1 MTPFN
6 LRGTSKTSA
15 ILLKWLRE
23 TTDYIRGINLKQLKL
38 VLLMLVLLTP
48 SIPAQAQS
56 LPWIEEYT
64 LKNYSTG
71 QTVLEWDSVTD
82 ELLQNAPIL
91 AGDEY
96 IITFTLNVR
105 QTVDNAVLEL
115 KVASLMDKMSEEYYW
130 DIETPAFPET
140 DDFNPASRTI
150 NFHHNEGVYVISAVG
165 RIATDATVFTTEGVT
180 LHKPIF
186 LTLINLDGPV
196 GTEYDLVMV
205 NVIDSAIDDYRFLLG
220 QKEAELQDYIESDVD
235 PAYIQLYENF
245 VALAEEEAEQ
255 GLVNSATNLLTNLEV
270 EAPPVQTGPSF
281 MEKYFLPVVGGLFV
295 ISVLGVF
302 MFIRTNSRLGF
313 IKMVVEDQIR
323 EMEAVQSRASRI
335 DRTLAQRLDEINDR
349 LKETERA

>member
-1 MTPFN
+1 
-6 LRGTSKTSA
+6 
-15 ILLKWLRE
+15 
-23 TTDYIRGINLKQLKL
+23 LKQIKL
-38 VLLMLVLLTP
+38 VLIMLVLLTP
-48 SIPAQAQS
+48 AIPAQAQS

-71 QTVLEWDSVTD
+71 QTVLEWDSVTGD
-82 ELLQNAPIL
+82 LLQNAPVL

-96 IITFTLNVR
+96 IIKFTLNVR

-115 KVASLMDKMSEEYYW
+115 TLTSFMDKMSEEYYW

-150 NFHHNEGVYVISAVG
+150 NFHHIEGVYVISGVG
-165 RIATDATVFTTEGVT
+165 RIATDTTVFTTEGVT
-180 LHKPIF
+180 LHRPID
-186 LTLINLDGPV
+186 LTLVNLDGPI
-196 GTEYDLVMV
+196 GTGYDLISI

-220 QKEAELQDYIESDVD
+220 QKEAELQDYIERDVD

-245 VALAEEEAEQ
+245 VALAEEEARV
-255 GLVNSATNLLTNLEV
+255 GLVNSATNLLVNLEV

-281 MEKYFLPVVGGLFV
+281 MEKYFIPVVGGLFV
-295 ISVLGVF
+295 VSVLGVF

-313 IKMVVEDQIR
+313 IKMIIEDQIR
-323 EMEAVQSRASRI
+323 EMEAIQSRASRI

-349 LKETERA
+349 VKETERA

>member
-1 MTPFN
+1 
-6 LRGTSKTSA
+6 
-15 ILLKWLRE
+15 
-23 TTDYIRGINLKQLKL
+23 
-38 VLLMLVLLTP
+38 MLVLLTP
-48 SIPAQAQS
+48 AIPAQAQS

-71 QTVLEWDSVTD
+71 QTVLEWDSVTGD
-82 ELLQNAPIL
+82 LLQNAPVL

-115 KVASLMDKMSEEYYW
+115 TLTSFMDKMSEEYYW

-150 NFHHNEGVYVISAVG
+150 NFHHIEGVYIISGVG
-165 RIATDATVFTTEGVT
+165 RIATDTTVFTTEGVT
-180 LHKPIF
+180 LHRPID
-186 LTLINLDGPV
+186 LALVNLDGPI
-196 GTEYDLVMV
+196 GTEYDHISI
-205 NVIDSAIDDYRFLLG
+205 NIIDSAIDDYRFLLG
-220 QKEAELQDYIESDVD
+220 QKEAELQDYIERDVD

-245 VALAEEEAEQ
+245 VALAEEEARV
-255 GLVNSATNLLTNLEV
+255 GLVNSATNLLVNLEV

-281 MEKYFLPVVGGLFV
+281 MEKYFIPVVGGLFV
-295 ISVLGVF
+295 VSVLGVF

-313 IKMVVEDQIR
+313 IKMIIEDQIR
-323 EMEAVQSRASRI
+323 EMEAIQSRASRI

>member
-1 MTPFN
+1 
-6 LRGTSKTSA
+6 
-15 ILLKWLRE
+15 
-23 TTDYIRGINLKQLKL
+23 
-38 VLLMLVLLTP
+38 MLVLLVP
-48 SIPAQAQS
+48 AVPAQAQS
-56 LPWIEEYT
+56 LPWIEDYT

-82 ELLQNAPIL
+82 ELLQNAPVL

-115 KVASLMDKMSEEYYW
+115 KLSSYMDKMSEEYYW

-150 NFHHNEGVYVISAVG
+150 NFHHIEGVYVISG
-165 RIATDATVFTTEGVT
+165 IGQIATDTTVFTTEGVT
-180 LHKPIF
+180 LHKPLD
-186 LTLINLDGPV
+186 LTLVNLDGPV
-196 GTEYDLVMV
+196 GTEYDHIST
-205 NVIDSAIDDYRFLLG
+205 NIIDSAIDDYRFLLG

-245 VALAEEEAEQ
+245 VALAEEEAGQ
-255 GLVNSATNLLTNLEV
+255 GLVTSATNLLNNLEV

-281 MEKYFLPVVGGLFV
+281 MEKNFIPAVGGLFV
-295 ISVLGVF
+295 ISALGIF

-335 DRTLAQRLDEINDR
+335 DRTLAQRLDDINDR

>member
-1 MTPFN
+1 
-6 LRGTSKTSA
+6 
-15 ILLKWLRE
+15 
-23 TTDYIRGINLKQLKL
+23 
-38 VLLMLVLLTP
+38 MLVLLTP
-48 SIPAQAQS
+48 AIPAQAQS

-64 LKNYSTG
+64 LRNYSTG
-71 QTVLEWDSVTD
+71 QTVLEWDSMTGD
-82 ELLQNAPIL
+82 LLQNAPIL

-115 KVASLMDKMSEEYYW
+115 TLTSFMDKMSEEYYW

-150 NFHHNEGVYVISAVG
+150 NFHHIEGVYIISGVG
-165 RIATDATVFTTEGVT
+165 RIATDTTVFTTEGVT
-180 LHKPIF
+180 LHRPIN
-186 LTLINLDGPV
+186 LTLVNLDGPI
-196 GTEYDLVMV
+196 GTEYDHISI

-220 QKEAELQDYIESDVD
+220 QKEAELQDYIERDVD

-245 VALAEEEAEQ
+245 VALAEEEAGQ
-255 GLVNSATNLLTNLEV
+255 GLVNSATNLLANLEV
-270 EAPPVQTGPSF
+270 EAPPVLTGPSW
-281 MEKYFLPVVGGLFV
+281 MERYFLPAVGGLFV

-302 MFIRTNSRLGF
+302 MFIRTNSRLWF
-313 IKMVVEDQIR
+313 IKMIIEDQIR
-323 EMEAVQSRASRI
+323 EMEAIQSRASRI

>member
-1 MTPFN
+1 
-6 LRGTSKTSA
+6 
-15 ILLKWLRE
+15 
-23 TTDYIRGINLKQLKL
+23 
-38 VLLMLVLLTP
+38 MLVLLTP
-48 SIPAQAQS
+48 AILAQAES

-82 ELLQNAPIL
+82 ELLQNAPVL

-115 KVASLMDKMSEEYYW
+115 TLTSFMDKMSEEYYW

-140 DDFNPASRTI
+140 GDFNPASRTI
-150 NFHHNEGVYVISAVG
+150 NFHHNEGVYVISGVG
-165 RIATDATVFTTEGVT
+165 RIATDTTVFTTEGVT
-180 LHKPIF
+180 LHKPID
-186 LTLINLDGPV
+186 LTLVNLDGPI
-196 GTEYDLVMV
+196 GTEYDLISI
-205 NVIDSAIDDYRFLLG
+205 NIIDSAIDDYRFLLG
-220 QKEAELQDYIESDVD
+220 QKEAELQDYIDSDVD

-245 VALAEEEAEQ
+245 VALAEEEAGQ
-255 GLVNSATNLLTNLEV
+255 GLVTSATNLLTNLEV

-281 MEKYFLPVVGGLFV
+281 MERYFLPAVSGLFV

-313 IKMVVEDQIR
+313 IKMVIEDQIR
-323 EMEAVQSRASRI
+323 EMEAIQSRASRI

>member
-1 MTPFN
+1 M
-6 LRGTSKTSA
+6 
-15 ILLKWLRE
+15 
-23 TTDYIRGINLKQLKL
+23 KQLKL
-38 VLLMLVLLTP
+38 VLLMLVLLVP
-48 SIPAQAQS
+48 AVPAQAQS
-56 LPWIEEYT
+56 LPWIEDYT

-82 ELLQNAPIL
+82 ELLQNAPVL

-115 KVASLMDKMSEEYYW
+115 KLSSYMDKMSEEYYW

-150 NFHHNEGVYVISAVG
+150 NFHHIEGVYVISGIG
-165 RIATDATVFTTEGVT
+165 RIATDTTVFTTEGVT
-180 LHKPIF
+180 LHKPLD
-186 LTLINLDGPV
+186 LTLVNLDGPV
-196 GTEYDLVMV
+196 GTEYDHIST
-205 NVIDSAIDDYRFLLG
+205 NIIDSAIDDYRFLLG
-220 QKEAELQDYIESDVD
+220 QKEAELQDYIESNVD

-245 VALAEEEAEQ
+245 VALAEEEAGQ
-255 GLVNSATNLLTNLEV
+255 GLVTSATNLLNNLEV

-281 MEKYFLPVVGGLFV
+281 MEKYFIPTVGGLFV
-295 ISVLGVF
+295 ISALGIF

-335 DRTLAQRLDEINDR
+335 DRTLAQRLDDINDR